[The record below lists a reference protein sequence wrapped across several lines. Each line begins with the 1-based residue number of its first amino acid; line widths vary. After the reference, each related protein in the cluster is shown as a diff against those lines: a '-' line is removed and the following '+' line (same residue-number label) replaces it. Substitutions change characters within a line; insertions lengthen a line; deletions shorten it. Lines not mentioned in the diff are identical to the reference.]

1 MPYNKSLREDGYL
14 NDFHKEK
21 SIQAQKAVKKM
32 KENPAS
38 LKEMREQMIRH
49 REGRDKQKINSLK

>member
-21 SIQAQKAVKKM
+21 SIQAQKAV
-32 KENPAS
+32 E
-38 LKEMREQMIRH
+38 
-49 REGRDKQKINSLK
+49 